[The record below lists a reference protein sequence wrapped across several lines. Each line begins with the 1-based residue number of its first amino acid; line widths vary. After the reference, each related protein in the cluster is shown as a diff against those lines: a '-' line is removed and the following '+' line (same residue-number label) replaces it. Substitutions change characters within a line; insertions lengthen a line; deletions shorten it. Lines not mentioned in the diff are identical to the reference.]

1 MNKTFALLMA
11 LLIFYGVG
19 GGAIFFSMLLVF
31 DNIYIGIAAYL
42 IYIMASFLFLL
53 ELAGT

>member
-19 GGAIFFSMLLVF
+19 GGAIFLSMLLVF

>member
-1 MNKTFALLMA
+1 MNKTFALLMT